1 MTTPISNGE
10 AGSSV
15 RTKLNAIIAK
25 VDGISD
31 NATVDQTGA
40 AIKTA
45 YESEADTNAFTDTEK
60 ANLADQSGTNTGD
73 QDLSNFQVQPSEGAF
88 VNGDKT
94 RLDAAVQSTTISSI
108 VSLTQAA
115 YDALTPASTTFYVI
129 TD

>member
-1 MTTPISNGE
+1 MTTPILNGE

-45 YESEADTNAFTDTEK
+45 YEAEANTNAFTDTEK
-60 ANLADQSGTNTGD
+60 ATLADQSGTNTGD
-73 QDLSNFQVQPSEGAF
+73 QDLSGYQVQPSEGAF
-88 VNGDKT
+88 GNGDKT
-94 RLDAAVQSTTISSI
+94 KLDAAVQSATVTDI

-115 YDALTPASTTFYVI
+115 FDALTPDAATFYII

>member
-45 YESEADTNAFTDTEK
+45 YEAEADTNAFTDTEK
-60 ANLADQSGTNTGD
+60 ASLADQSGTNTGD
-73 QDLSNFQVQPSEGAF
+73 QDLSNFQVQPAQGAF
-88 VNGDKT
+88 
-94 RLDAAVQSTTISSI
+94 VQSTTVTDI

-115 YDALTPASTTFYVI
+115 FDALTPDAATFYII

>member
-40 AIKTA
+40 AIKAA
-45 YESEADTNAFTDTEK
+45 YEAEANTNAFTDTEK
-60 ANLADQSGTNTGD
+60 AKLADQSGTNTGD
-73 QDLSNFQVQPSEGAF
+73 QALSNFQVQPSEGAF

-94 RLDAAVQSTTISSI
+94 KLDAAVQSAAVTDI
-108 VSLTQAA
+108 VIVCPVYAS
-115 YDALTPASTTFYVI
+115 DASDDSDRVDPV
-129 TD
+129 